1 MALDFRGEPQLN
13 YALEMRFYRQLITIL
28 LGLFILAAGL
38 GLYCH
43 KDLIQCININT
54 IISENLDG
62 RLAAHRINRIDRLRA
77 VIESGVRAFEVDLLF
92 RQAGSDG
99 YFEVGHDEAD
109 TREVRLDQFLDILQ
123 PYHLDKIWL
132 DIKQVSEDNLDAVL
146 AELARLDAEYE
157 LRQTAI
163 IESSITS
170 DGFKKI
176 KSAGFHTAYYLPTGQ
191 LLTLVRENNRVALE
205 ASAEALRRQIES
217 QSTSAISFDLTLY
230 PFVKTYLEPIIP
242 DSIAYHAWGSVKMW
256 EWDALDELK
265 ESDYF
270 KDVRLKTI
278 LYGYWGSGCF
288 SLLRADG
295 SP

>member
-43 KDLIQCININT
+43 KDLIQYMNINT

-62 RLAAHRINRIDRLRA
+62 RLAAHRINRIDRLRT
-77 VIESGVRAFEVDLLF
+77 VIENGVRSFEVDLLF
-92 RQAGSDG
+92 RQTGSQG

-123 PYHLDKIWL
+123 PYRPEKIWL

-146 AELARLDAEYE
+146 AELERLDTTYTIKEA
-157 LRQTAI
+157 AI
-163 IESSITS
+163 IESSITTE
-170 DGFKKI
+170 GFSKI
-176 KSAGFHTAYYLPTGQ
+176 KSAGFHTSYYLPTGQ
-191 LLTLVRENNRVALE
+191 LLTLLHENDYTALQT
-205 ASAEALRRQIES
+205 AAKALKNQIEG
-217 QSTSAISFDLTLY
+217 QSTSAVSFDLTLY

-242 DSIAYHAWGSVKMW
+242 DSIAYHTWGSVKMW
-256 EWDALDELK
+256 EWSALEELK
-265 ESDYF
+265 DSDYF
-270 KDVRLKTI
+270 RDPRVKTI
-278 LYGYWGSGCF
+278 LYGYWGSGCI
-288 SLLRADG
+288 SLLRSDT
-295 SP
+295 SS